1 MRWQDE
7 YHAWDADEAVY
18 ARNLDFER
26 RLEIA
31 LAPYAPQQNEDDSV
45 PPVVT
50 AILKFGVL
58 PGLAVWLIFV
68 GVTEVRSN
76 QTESLQIMRAH
87 DVESRQ
93 RLDRLDRLQE
103 RMLSVLLA
111 QCVNAA
117 KDTQERNACLRA
129 GQ

>member
-1 MRWQDE
+1 MRWEDA
-7 YHAWDADEAVY
+7 YHAWDADASIH

-26 RLEIA
+26 RLESV
-31 LAPYAPQQNEDDSV
+31 LAPYAPQQNEDESV

-58 PGLAVWLIFV
+58 PGLAIWLIFV

-117 KDTQERNACLRA
+117 KDMQERNDCLRA